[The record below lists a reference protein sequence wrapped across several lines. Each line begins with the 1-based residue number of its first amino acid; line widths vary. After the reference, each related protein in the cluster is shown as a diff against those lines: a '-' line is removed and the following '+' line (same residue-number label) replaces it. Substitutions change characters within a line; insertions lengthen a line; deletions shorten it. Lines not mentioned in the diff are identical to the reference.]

1 MASSIASLFGP
12 SAEEIVYD
20 RNQTEKIRQQAQLSQ
35 SLAGQ
40 ETQAGRDFYRSGYNM
55 TKGIGEGLVGL
66 FCYSSQMK
74 DPRIAKSLKL
84 RQILG
89 DTSVDDLNDE
99 TKVAALSS
107 RLGKEGLTIEA
118 LYFAD
123 RAKDLKAYELELATA
138 LEPVLIQG
146 IVTKDGRTV
155 GRNKYNQYFTLDDN
169 ERVDKGSLQ
178 SVSLYEKEVAAG
190 SKEPSGASSLSI
202 EQSFL
207 ADTDLD
213 KETKRRAANYLDQ
226 QADIISNNDPR
237 FKGATKEAALA
248 EAYRRALE
256 NGVIRKK
263 KPTFIDAITGNAERA
278 DFWMRQDWEFSPP
291 SPLAP
296 TVVNEDGT
304 VVRRDFTQVGTQ

>member
-1 MASSIASLFGP
+1 MANSIASLFGP

-55 TKGIGEGLVGL
+55 TKGISEGLAGL
-66 FCYSSQMK
+66 FGYSSQME
-74 DPRIAKSLKL
+74 DPRIANALKL

-99 TKVAALSS
+99 TKVSALSS
-107 RLGKEGLTIEA
+107 RLGKEGLTPYS

-123 RAKDLKAYELELATA
+123 RAKDIKKYNLELATA
-138 LEPVLIQG
+138 LEPVLLPD

-169 ERVDKGSLQ
+169 ERVDQGSLQ
-178 SVSLYEKEVAAG
+178 SVRLYEKEVAAG

-226 QADIISNNDPR
+226 EADIILREPR

-263 KPTFIDAITGNAERA
+263 EPTFIDAITGNAERA

-304 VVRRDFTQVGTQ
+304 VVRRDFTQVGTP

>member
-1 MASSIASLFGP
+1 MAKSIASLFGP
-12 SAEEIVYD
+12 SAEEMVYD
-20 RNQTEKIRQQAQLSQ
+20 RNQAEKIRQQAQLSQ

-40 ETQAGRDFYRSGYNM
+40 ETQAGRNFYQSGYNI
-55 TKGIGEGLVGL
+55 TKGLGEGLAGL
-66 FCYSSQMK
+66 FGHSSQMK
-74 DPRIAKSLKL
+74 DPRIATALKL

-99 TKVAALSS
+99 TKVSALSS
-107 RLGKEGLTIEA
+107 SLGKEGLTSYS

-123 RAKDLKAYELELATA
+123 RAKDIKKYNLELNKLGTIN
-138 LEPVLIQG
+138 PVKEFVLS
-146 IVTKDGRTV
+146 DGTPV
-155 GRNKYNQYFTLDDN
+155 GQDGYGKWFTLQGTP
-169 ERVDKGSLQ
+169 V
-178 SVSLYEKEVAAG
+178 SVSQLVSEKTHLAEVAAG
-190 SKEPSGASSLSI
+190 SKEPSVASSLSI

-213 KETKRRAANYLDQ
+213 KETKRRAANYLEQ
-226 QADIISNNDPR
+226 EADIISKNDPR
-237 FKGATKEAALA
+237 FKGVTKEAALA

-263 KPTFIDAITGNAERA
+263 EPTFIDAITGGSQRR
-278 DFWMRQDWEFSPP
+278 DFPIREDWEFNPP

-296 TVVNEDGT
+296 TVLNEDGA